1 MYGDFNIYARPV
13 EMFLSEVDHEKYPDM
28 EQKYRFKRVGDRSCR
43 WHWSSIFVKGG
54 CKRILKNIF
63 FFIGQSMLTTSL
75 TITIIMLMWFIVATF
90 ISIVKRNIDPIK
102 DFKASGLLK
111 LYIEWAM
118 ITAYICMISVGIAAY
133 I

>member
-1 MYGDFNIYARPV
+1 M
-13 EMFLSEVDHEKYPDM
+13 
-28 EQKYRFKRVGDRSCR
+28 
-43 WHWSSIFVKGG
+43 KGW

-90 ISIVKRNIDPIK
+90 ISIVKRSVDPIK

-111 LYIEWAM
+111 LYIQWSM
-118 ITAYICMISVGIAAY
+118 ITSYICVISVGIATY

>member
-1 MYGDFNIYARPV
+1 M
-13 EMFLSEVDHEKYPDM
+13 
-28 EQKYRFKRVGDRSCR
+28 
-43 WHWSSIFVKGG
+43 KGW

-75 TITIIMLMWFIVATF
+75 TITIIILMWFIVATF
-90 ISIVKRNIDPIK
+90 ISIVKRNINPIK

-111 LYIEWAM
+111 LYTEWAM
-118 ITAYICMISVGIAAY
+118 ITAYICMISVGIATY

>member
-1 MYGDFNIYARPV
+1 M
-13 EMFLSEVDHEKYPDM
+13 
-28 EQKYRFKRVGDRSCR
+28 
-43 WHWSSIFVKGG
+43 KGW

-102 DFKASGLLK
+102 DFRASGLLK

-118 ITAYICMISVGIAAY
+118 ITAYICMISVGIATY

>member
-1 MYGDFNIYARPV
+1 
-13 EMFLSEVDHEKYPDM
+13 
-28 EQKYRFKRVGDRSCR
+28 
-43 WHWSSIFVKGG
+43 
-54 CKRILKNIF
+54 
-63 FFIGQSMLTTSL
+63 MLTTSL
-75 TITIIMLMWFIVATF
+75 TITIIMLMWFIVTAF

-118 ITAYICMISVGIAAY
+118 ITAYICMISVGIATY

>member
-1 MYGDFNIYARPV
+1 
-13 EMFLSEVDHEKYPDM
+13 
-28 EQKYRFKRVGDRSCR
+28 
-43 WHWSSIFVKGG
+43 
-54 CKRILKNIF
+54 
-63 FFIGQSMLTTSL
+63 MLTTSL

>member
-1 MYGDFNIYARPV
+1 
-13 EMFLSEVDHEKYPDM
+13 
-28 EQKYRFKRVGDRSCR
+28 
-43 WHWSSIFVKGG
+43 
-54 CKRILKNIF
+54 
-63 FFIGQSMLTTSL
+63 MLTTSL

-111 LYIEWAM
+111 LYIELAM
-118 ITAYICMISVGIAAY
+118 ITAYICMISVGIATY

>member
-1 MYGDFNIYARPV
+1 
-13 EMFLSEVDHEKYPDM
+13 
-28 EQKYRFKRVGDRSCR
+28 
-43 WHWSSIFVKGG
+43 
-54 CKRILKNIF
+54 
-63 FFIGQSMLTTSL
+63 
-75 TITIIMLMWFIVATF
+75 MLMWFIVATF

-118 ITAYICMISVGIAAY
+118 ITAYICMISVGIATY

>member
-1 MYGDFNIYARPV
+1 
-13 EMFLSEVDHEKYPDM
+13 
-28 EQKYRFKRVGDRSCR
+28 
-43 WHWSSIFVKGG
+43 
-54 CKRILKNIF
+54 
-63 FFIGQSMLTTSL
+63 MLTTSL
-75 TITIIMLMWFIVATF
+75 TITIIMLMWFIVTTF

-118 ITAYICMISVGIAAY
+118 ITAYICMISVGIATY